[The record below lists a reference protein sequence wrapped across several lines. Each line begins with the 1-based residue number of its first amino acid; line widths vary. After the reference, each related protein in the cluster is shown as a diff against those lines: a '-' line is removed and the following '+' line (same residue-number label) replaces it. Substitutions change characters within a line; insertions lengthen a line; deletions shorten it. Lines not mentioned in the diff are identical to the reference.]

1 MPNYAIVAV
10 LNNIIVINQV
20 SNTFTSI
27 VKSVSISLDQED
39 TINVSGKNN

>member
-1 MPNYAIVAV
+1 MLNYAIVAV

-39 TINVSGKNN
+39 TINVSGKDN